1 MSYQSAI
8 QAHLGDYARNR
19 LGVNEQG
26 TFRGKAYPH
35 ILPYP
40 LKFLNFLEPVRA
52 ELQEHLKLNSGIKLH
67 QFFHHLNSSQAFAFN
82 LFYPYFVNDAQ
93 PARVLSSALGIDI
106 DEVKW
111 WQFEW
116 IPDVVEGTNIDV
128 AWRISEDVMVYC
140 EVKLTEAEFSRALH
154 DERHIRKLA
163 EIYRPR
169 LIGLVDEELLEEKAF
184 FEHYQL
190 LRNISYLSD
199 RKSRL
204 VILMPRE
211 NLALQP
217 QLQRVLKGLNPS
229 ILSHVHI
236 AYVEDVINQL
246 LLDKTLTPD
255 LYMHA
260 KLLKEKYVL

>member
-1 MSYQSAI
+1 MDAVSTTNLESFTRC
-8 QAHLGDYARNR
+8 LT
-19 LGVNEQG
+19 QG
-26 TFRGKAYPH
+26 TFRDKAYPH
-35 ILPYP
+35 ILPNR

-52 ELQEHLKLNSGIKLH
+52 ELQEYLKQNPGIKLH

-82 LFYPYFVNDAQ
+82 LFYPYFVNGAQ
-93 PARVLSSALGIDI
+93 PAKMLSSALGVEIN
-106 DEVKW
+106 EVKW

-128 AWRISEDVMVYC
+128 AWCISEDVMVYC
-140 EVKLTEAEFSRALH
+140 EVKLTEAEFGRALH
-154 DERHIRKLA
+154 DERHIRKLT

-169 LIGLVDEELLEEKAF
+169 LFGLVNEELLEEKAF

-190 LRNISYLSD
+190 LRNISFLAD
-199 RKSRL
+199 RKSHL
-204 VILMPRE
+204 VLLMPRE

-217 QLQRVLKGLNPS
+217 QLQRVLKSLNPS
-229 ILSHVHI
+229 IASHVHI

-246 LLDKTLTPD
+246 LYEKTLTPD
-255 LYMHA
+255 LRFYA